1 MVDFTRNDE
10 IIRTVGL
17 LPPGELSAFL
27 AVAEH
32 EGFRAA
38 SRTLGQTPSALSH
51 AVAGLERRLKV
62 KLFHRSTRN
71 VSLTEP
77 GRRLVERI
85 MPALAEVGLAVQEL
99 HEQAASPSGLVR
111 INCDANAAE
120 QVLMPLLTRFMKLQ
134 PAMRF
139 EIRSEGRLVDIAE
152 GGFDCGVRAA
162 ELVPGEMVAI
172 PIGPDQQHIVVASP
186 AYLDGAPTVD
196 SPSDLGMHQCIQLR
210 MASGSI
216 YRWEF
221 QRRGENVVAATSGSL
236 TVDQSRLLLAAA
248 LGGCGLAYVTRWMA
262 ADALADGSLRQ
273 VLADWTPPYPGLCL
287 YYPRHRH
294 LGTGMRAFLDFLR
307 AEGQASMEHR

>member
-1 MVDFTRNDE
+1 MTTVTHNDE

-17 LPPGELSAFL
+17 LPAGELAAFL

-32 EGFRAA
+32 GGFRAA

-51 AVAGLERRLKV
+51 AVAGLEKRLKV

-77 GRRLVERI
+77 GRRLAERLLPAIGEIGRAVE
-85 MPALAEVGLAVQEL
+85 EL
-99 HEQAASPSGLVR
+99 HEQAASPSELVR

-139 EIRSEGRLVDIAE
+139 EVRSEGRLVDLAE
-152 GGFDCGVRAA
+152 GGFDCGIRAA

-186 AYLDGAPTVD
+186 AYLDNAPSLA
-196 SPSDLGMHQCIQLR
+196 SPSDLLLHQCIQLR
-210 MASGSI
+210 MAGGSL

-221 QRRGENVVAATSGSL
+221 QRRGENVVVATTGNL
-236 TVDQSRLLLAAA
+236 VVDQSRLLLAPA
-248 LGGCGLAYVTRWMA
+248 LDGCGLAYVTRWMA
-262 ADALADGSLRQ
+262 ADALADGRLRQ

-307 AEGQASMEHR
+307 SSQSDLSS

>member
-1 MVDFTRNDE
+1 MIETTRNDE
-10 IIRTVGL
+10 LIRTVGL
-17 LPPGELSAFL
+17 LPPGELAAFL

-32 EGFRAA
+32 KGFRAA
-38 SRTLGQTPSALSH
+38 SRVLGQTPSALSH

-77 GRRLVERI
+77 GRRLAERL
-85 MPALAEVGLAVQEL
+85 MPALSEIGLAVEEL

-111 INCDANAAE
+111 INCDANAAD
-120 QVLMPLLTRFMKLQ
+120 QVLMPLLTRFMKLN
-134 PAMRF
+134 PAVRF
-139 EIRSEGRLVDIAE
+139 EIKSEGRLVDIAE

-186 AYLDGAPTVD
+186 AYLDGGPTVE
-196 SPSDLGMHQCIQLR
+196 SPSDLSMHQCIQLR
-210 MASGSI
+210 MASGTI

-221 QRRGENVVAATSGSL
+221 QRRGEHVVVATTGNL
-236 TVDQSRLLLAAA
+236 VVDQSRLLLAAA
-248 LGGCGLAYVTRWMA
+248 LDGCGLAYVTRWMA
-262 ADALADGSLRQ
+262 ADALADGRLRQ
-273 VLADWTPPYPGLCL
+273 VLSEWTPPYPGLCL

-294 LGTGMRAFLDFLR
+294 LGTGVRAFLDFLR
-307 AEGQASMEHR
+307 SQPSNSNS

>member
-1 MVDFTRNDE
+1 MTTVTRNDE

-17 LPPGELSAFL
+17 LPPGELAAFL

-32 EGFRAA
+32 GGFRAA
-38 SRTLGQTPSALSH
+38 SRVLGQTASALSH

-77 GRRLVERI
+77 GRRLAERL
-85 MPALAEVGLAVQEL
+85 MPALSEIGMAVEEL
-99 HEQAASPSGLVR
+99 HDQAASPSGLVR

-120 QVLMPLLTRFMKLQ
+120 QVLMPLLTRFVKLQ

-152 GGFDCGVRAA
+152 GGFDCGIRAA

-186 AYLDGAPTVD
+186 AYLDNAPPLA
-196 SPSDLGMHQCIQLR
+196 SPSDLLLHQCIQLR
-210 MASGSI
+210 MAGGSI

-221 QRRGENVVAATSGSL
+221 QQCGENVVVATTGNL
-236 TVDQSRLLLAAA
+236 VDQSRLLLAPA
-248 LGGCGLAYVTRWMA
+248 LDGCGLAYVTGWMA
-262 ADALADGSLRQ
+262 ADALADGRLRQ

-307 AEGQASMEHR
+307 SSQSDLST

>member
-1 MVDFTRNDE
+1 MTNGTRNDE
-10 IIRTVGL
+10 IIRTVGS
-17 LPPGELSAFL
+17 LPPGELAAFL

-32 EGFRAA
+32 GGFRAA
-38 SRTLGQTPSALSH
+38 SRTLGQTASALSH

-77 GRRLVERI
+77 GRRLAERL
-85 MPALAEVGLAVQEL
+85 MPALAEIGLPVEEL
-99 HEQAASPSGLVR
+99 HEQATSLSGLVR

-134 PAMRF
+134 PEMRF
-139 EIRSEGRLVDIAE
+139 EIRSEGRMVDIAE

-162 ELVPGEMVAI
+162 ELVPDDMVAI

-186 AYLDGAPTVD
+186 AYLASAPPID
-196 SPSDLGMHQCIQLR
+196 SPSDLALHQCIQLR
-210 MASGSI
+210 MAGGSI

-221 QRRGENVVAATSGSL
+221 QRRGEDVVMATSGKL
-236 TVDQSRLLLAAA
+236 IVDHSRLLLAAA
-248 LGGCGLAYVTRWMA
+248 LDDGGLAYVTRWMA

-273 VLADWTPPYPGLCL
+273 VLDDCTPPYPGLCL

-294 LGTGMRAFLDFLR
+294 LGLGMRAFLDFLR
-307 AEGQASMEHR
+307 AEGSSRRTP